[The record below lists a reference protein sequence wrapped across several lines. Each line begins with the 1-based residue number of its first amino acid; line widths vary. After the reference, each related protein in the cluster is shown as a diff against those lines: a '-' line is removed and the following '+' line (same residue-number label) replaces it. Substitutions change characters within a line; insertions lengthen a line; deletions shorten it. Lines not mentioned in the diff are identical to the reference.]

1 LSLIPVLGKD
11 KKDLPKIL
19 DKYETTLEE
28 VEGHLAIE
36 GKLLEHSNREQA
48 GWQAYYDQRRI
59 ELHTLVKYLE
69 GDIKRVRGK
78 LFRSFIENHSRDLS
92 DRAIDKYID
101 SEEAFLRA
109 NELYLEVKDLYD
121 RYESVVEA
129 FKSRGYALN
138 NITKIRVA
146 SIEDA
151 EI

>member
-1 LSLIPVLGKD
+1 MSLIPDLGKD
-11 KKDLPKIL
+11 NKGLPAIL
-19 DKYETTLEE
+19 DQYETTLEE
-28 VEGHLAIE
+28 VEGNLAIE

-48 GWQAYYDQRRI
+48 AWQSYYDQRRI

-69 GDIKRVRGK
+69 SDIKRVRGK

-101 SEEAFLRA
+101 QEETFLKA